1 MSWITHCIFLPK
13 FKNRMYVPNEF
24 VFIGN
29 YVSFSGHEGEISS
42 LTEAGLV
49 FLGGKRIAP
58 VQYPRKVALW

>member
-1 MSWITHCIFLPK
+1 
-13 FKNRMYVPNEF
+13 MYVPNEF

-29 YVSFSGHEGEISS
+29 YVSFSCHEGEISS

-49 FLGGKRIAP
+49 FLGGKRIVP